1 MYKLINNSTSIVRIF
16 DGATIPADLNNS
28 DYQAYLKWV
37 AEGNSPQP
45 IGEPTLAERKAEKQ
59 SEIDALEASQYMTRG
74 EREGWLAMIE
84 AQAAAQS
91 VSLDTL
97 YGVNPFYKKLKD
109 ADDAV
114 ATLRA
119 ELKAIV

>member
-1 MYKLINNSTSIVRIF
+1 MSLIKIKP
-16 DGATIPADLNNS
+16 IPTAE
-28 DYQAYLKWV
+28 LKAV
-37 AEGNSPQP
+37 
-45 IGEPTLAERKAEKQ
+45 KQ
-59 SEIDALEASQYMTRG
+59 SEIDALEAVQFMTRG

-109 ADDAV
+109 VNDQV
-114 ATLRA
+114 TLLRA